1 VAYNRSSMEKGKDIS
16 RRDFLK
22 SFSTA
27 SIVLGLTPQIDFLSK
42 ISSVEPS
49 GKENLIN
56 YLQNPYTMILKKV
69 SDPRIEVFAL
79 GEMHSQDDIERFAI
93 NVVDLLGQY
102 RLIDYLA
109 LEIDVAFKEDMDAF
123 NKGLGMS
130 ERLTDYLKPRHKKG
144 YFTMMG
150 KAQEYKIP
158 IICTTSLPLEK
169 TTGTDDY
176 ISWEIINYRK
186 SLGKPSK
193 GLFFAGNLHVAKLE
207 GDPLVDQLGASYVS
221 CMIHNGKYK
230 SYSKAYQAYV
240 ALNLPYPV
248 AVDNVAESPLAD
260 FLYGGEEDKWSV
272 YRKITDSLIFL
283 PTEV

>member
-1 VAYNRSSMEKGKDIS
+1 MEKGKDIS

-22 SFSTA
+22 SFSAA
-27 SIVLGLTPQIDFLSK
+27 SFALGFAPQIDFVSK

-69 SDPRIEVFAL
+69 SDPKTEVFAL
-79 GEMHSQDDIERFAI
+79 GEMHSQDDMERFAI
-93 NVVDLLGQY
+93 NVVDLLGRY
-102 RLIDYLA
+102 KLIDYLA

-130 ERLTDYLKPRHKKG
+130 ERLTDYLEPRHKKG
-144 YFTMMG
+144 YFTMME
-150 KAQEYKIP
+150 KAQEHKIP
-158 IICTTSLPLEK
+158 IVCTTSLPLEK
-169 TTGTDDY
+169 TTGTDDF

-193 GLFFAGNLHVAKLE
+193 GLFFAGNVHVAKLE
-207 GDPLVDQLGASYVS
+207 GDPLVDQLGDSYVS
-221 CMIHNGKYK
+221 CMIHNGKYE
-230 SYSKAYQAYV
+230 SYNKAYQAYA

-248 AVDNVAESPLAD
+248 AVDSVAKSPLAD
-260 FLYGGEEDKWSV
+260 FLFGNNEDKWSA
-272 YRKITDSLIFL
+272 YGKIVDSLIFL
-283 PTEV
+283 PPEV